1 MGGWPGIV
9 PGQIALGQS
18 SALAG
23 APSMTGGIFSICS
36 SSLGNLNPASLNA
49 LPKSFS
55 LGKSIWQVLQLVP
68 YILENAG
75 IAKLR
80 VELSATAARTAIKQK
95 FRCKRKE
102 YLCISF
108 LLCSYCQLWVVSR
121 AGTVRPKMLFAPLLW
136 LTKCTPKARVVTQK
150 QIECH

>member
-18 SALAG
+18 SALAE

-80 VELSATAARTAIKQK
+80 VELSATAARTAIKQT
-95 FRCKRKE
+95 FPPKRKE

-108 LLCSYCQLWVVSR
+108 SFVRTANCGLSHGRERFFVQD
-121 AGTVRPKMLFAPLLW
+121 GTN
-136 LTKCTPKARVVTQK
+136 
-150 QIECH
+150 